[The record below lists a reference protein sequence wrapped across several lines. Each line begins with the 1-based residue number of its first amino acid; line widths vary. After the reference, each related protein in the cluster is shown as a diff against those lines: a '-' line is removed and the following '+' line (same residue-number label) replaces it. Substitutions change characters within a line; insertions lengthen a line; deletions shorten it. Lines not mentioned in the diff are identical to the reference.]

1 MFFSQYSC
9 VHCWLYSYGVI
20 TFCLVF
26 FKNHL
31 KEEFISAIKKAQSLR
46 VVAHR
51 PRNFY
56 RLGWLLSTILL
67 LSLFAGLLYYT
78 RRIKYLPKIL
88 HTDFGVNLKEIS
100 WPRCK
105 TLKQLF
111 GAVRQVGAP
120 EFCTPLAKTIL

>member
-1 MFFSQYSC
+1 MNDSSTHAH
-9 VHCWLYSYGVI
+9 V
-20 TFCLVF
+20 
-26 FKNHL
+26 KMN
-31 KEEFISAIKKAQSLR
+31 LR
-46 VVAHR
+46 VATHR
-51 PRNFY
+51 PRNFF
-56 RLGWLLSTILL
+56 TILL

-78 RRIKYLPKIL
+78 SRIKYLPKIL